1 MSDTWCQY
9 DLILL
14 IVVGLG
20 LTGLLWTRASA
31 GTLTVAL
38 AWTIGLLWIL
48 ACSAAAAAA
57 EPPPPE
63 PEPTLIDLLLAW
75 AAKSAIALVA
85 GVLGALGMVA
95 AIRRI
100 PWLQEIVLPH
110 ADELDALGAAIEER
124 VRSGR
129 TLTPQDARVAAGLA
143 VRCGLTLLA
152 ALVFAGFLLQRL

>member
-1 MSDTWCQY
+1 MSWCQS
-9 DLILL
+9 DLIQTAA
-14 IVVGLG
+14 VGLG
-20 LTGLLWTRASA
+20 LTALLWRSCRA
-31 GTLTVAL
+31 GVLTIAL
-38 AWTIGLLWIL
+38 AWTVGLLWIL

-75 AAKSAIALVA
+75 AAKAAIALVV
-85 GVLGALGMVA
+85 GVLGSLGMVA

-100 PWLQEIVLPH
+100 PWLQELVLPH

-129 TLTPQDARVAAGLA
+129 ALSPQDARVAAGLA

-152 ALVFAGFLLQRL
+152 ALVFAGLLVQRL

>member
-1 MSDTWCQY
+1 MWC
-9 DLILL
+9 DAHLILA
-14 IVVGLG
+14 VVAVLG
-20 LTGLLWTRASA
+20 LSGLLWTRASA
-31 GTLTVAL
+31 GTLTIAL

-48 ACSAAAAAA
+48 ACSAAAAAPD
-57 EPPPPE
+57 PPPPE

-75 AAKSAIALVA
+75 AARAAIALIV
-85 GVLGALGMVA
+85 GILGALGMVA

-100 PWLQEIVLPH
+100 PWLQELVLPH

-129 TLTPQDARVAAGLA
+129 ALSPQDARVAAGLA

-152 ALVFAGFLLQRL
+152 ALVFAGLLLQRL